1 MHFDE
6 LFPNRFLKAGEFKGK
21 DVTLKIVGVKR
32 EELEGDKGKETKA
45 IVSFDRTPKQL
56 VLNKTNALCLKAM
69 FGAEVDAWIGKR
81 VTFYPASIEFGD
93 TDLAIRVRG
102 SPDIERDLTFD
113 LKLARKKPKPTTLRR
128 TAKPAAVQ
136 AVPTPVADEPP
147 PPSDEDIGA
156 TA

>member
-21 DVTLKIVGVKR
+21 DVTLTIKGVQR

-45 IVSFDRTPKQL
+45 IVSFERTPKQL
-56 VLNKTNALCLKAM
+56 VLNKTNALCVRAM

-81 VTFYPASIEFGD
+81 ITFYPAHIEFGD

-102 SPDIERDLTFD
+102 SPDLQADMTFE

-128 TAKPAAVQ
+128 TAKVTA
-136 AVPTPVADEPP
+136 VADEPP
-147 PPSDEDIGA
+147 PPTDADLPA